1 METEL
6 APVDQGAV
14 GKRKGMN
21 PFPLSMSKGQ
31 ITRDYLVIKPCKK
44 ATESKTLVL
53 RSLRDIS
60 LSSAMDQLTL
70 ESERSSPPV
79 PRDPIEPSPSLLPKP
94 SPRPIRAGFSLPVT
108 PCRVTKLRPP
118 AKKLPFLTRD
128 SNLVWDTKGRLEDM
142 EYLYSELKDKMSG
155 TTSERNVLE
164 ETVGVYKARSTSSS
178 NLRHSIHEMLAIGQP
193 TPPQRPFWR
202 KLTHTL
208 MTAVTELEAIRVQ
221 LTSNNNTLTKNLH
234 DAEMRFSSTNSTLD
248 NERREFEGELRS
260 YAAQMDDIG
269 RQHRYELDDTERKG
283 RDLIDKARREARGEV
298 DDAKRDARDEVDRLL
313 KKHNEDLRELERR
326 LKGEVEDERAQ
337 RIREAQQVNAELTI
351 ERQKANADKDSKE
364 QEVRGAKD
372 ELDRAAAAIETKEM
386 LVKNLRAELSETSAR
401 LLTVESS
408 CRAQRARIDFLES
421 DSSAQ
426 AQSFADAEQQ
436 MQDAI
441 SMAEEYKTK
450 LRKEES
456 LRRKLHNQVQELK
469 GNIRVFCRVRP
480 SLESDSLDATAKI
493 AFPDGDKDSKE
504 VEVNGPEEKSSLGNV
519 TTKKNAF
526 AFDRVFAPSSQNEE
540 VFEEISQLV
549 QSALDGYNVCIF
561 CYGQTGSGKTYTMS
575 ASDGMIPRAVNQIY
589 ETALSLEEKGWKY
602 TMEGSFVEVYNEN
615 INDLLGKAD
624 DFDKKKHDIHHDMQ
638 KRKTTITN
646 LTTELLDCPGKVE
659 TILKRASN
667 NRSVAA
673 TKANERSS
681 RSHSVFI
688 LKLKGEN
695 RATGESSEGTLN
707 LVDLAGSERLSQSQA
722 TGDRLKETQNI
733 NKSLSSLGDV
743 IGALGQGKEG
753 AHIPYRNSKVS
764 LTDQPHS
771 EAFTDS
777 VHS

>member
-1 METEL
+1 
-6 APVDQGAV
+6 
-14 GKRKGMN
+14 
-21 PFPLSMSKGQ
+21 
-31 ITRDYLVIKPCKK
+31 
-44 ATESKTLVL
+44 
-53 RSLRDIS
+53 
-60 LSSAMDQLTL
+60 
-70 ESERSSPPV
+70 
-79 PRDPIEPSPSLLPKP
+79 
-94 SPRPIRAGFSLPVT
+94 
-108 PCRVTKLRPP
+108 
-118 AKKLPFLTRD
+118 
-128 SNLVWDTKGRLEDM
+128 M

-164 ETVGVYKARSTSSS
+164 ETVGVYKARSTLFS
-178 NLRHSIHEMLAIGQP
+178 NLRDCIYEMLAISQP
-193 TPPQRPFWR
+193 TPPQSSFWR
-202 KLTHTL
+202 KLAHML
-208 MTAVTELEAIRVQ
+208 VTAVNELEAIRAQ
-221 LTSNNNTLTKNLH
+221 LTASNNTLSNNLH
-234 DAEMRFSSTNSTLD
+234 NAETRFASTSALLD
-248 NERREFEGELRS
+248 GERREFEGELRS

-269 RQHRYELDDTERKG
+269 RQHRNELDDAERKG
-283 RDLIDKARREARGEV
+283 RDAVDQVKRNAREELDTLR
-298 DDAKRDARDEVDRLL
+298 RDSRDEVDRLL

-326 LKGEVEDERAQ
+326 LKLEVEDERAQ
-337 RIREAQQVNAELTI
+337 RAKEVQEVNAELAI
-351 ERQKANADKDSKE
+351 ERQKANTNSNSKE
-364 QEVRGAKD
+364 QEVRSAKD
-372 ELDRAAAAIETKEM
+372 ELDRAQAANETKEM
-386 LVKNLRAELSETSAR
+386 LLKNLRAELSEASAK

-408 CRAQRARIDFLES
+408 CRAQKARIDFLES

-441 SMAEEYKTK
+441 SMAEEYKAK

-480 SLESDSLDATAKI
+480 SLDSDSSDATAKI

-519 TTKKNAF
+519 TTKKNVF
-526 AFDRVFAPSSQNEE
+526 AFDRVFAPNSQNEE

-575 ASDGMIPRAVNQIY
+575 TSDGMIPRAVNQIY
-589 ETALSLEEKGWKY
+589 ESALALEEKGWKY
-602 TMEGSFVEVYNEN
+602 SMEGSFVEVYNEN

-638 KRKTTITN
+638 KRKTTVTN

-743 IGALGQGKEG
+743 IGALGQGKDG
-753 AHIPYRNSKVS
+753 AHIPYRNSKVKILDHMPS
-764 LTDQPHS
+764 K
-771 EAFTDS
+771 AFAK
-777 VHS
+777 